1 MNIFDTSMPIR
12 SDMPVWPGDPSVT
25 LSQLSAINEGASA
38 NTSQIQMCVHTG
50 THIDAPKHFL
60 DNGKT
65 IDQIPLEKLVGEAIV
80 LTIEDQEDVI
90 SAAVLQKHPDSK
102 FLSTTRKVLFKTS
115 NSKRLH
121 TDPTTF
127 YQDYVGID
135 TSGAEF
141 LSQFDLDL
149 IGVDYYSVATFN
161 ETRAPH
167 QIFLR
172 QEIVLLEGIDLTDVS
187 GGLYRIICLP
197 LNIAGCEGA
206 PARVILTS
214 EA

>member
-1 MNIFDTSMPIR
+1 MKIFDISMPIR
-12 SDMPVWPGDPSVT
+12 PEMPVWPGDPPVI
-25 LSQLSAINEGASA
+25 LNRLSAINEGASA

-65 IDQIPLEKLVGEAIV
+65 IDQIPMEKLIGEV
-80 LTIEDQEDVI
+80 VVFHIEDQADVI

-102 FLSTTRKVLFKTS
+102 LLSSTQKILFKTR
-115 NSKRLH
+115 NSLRLH
-121 TDPTTF
+121 THPTAF
-127 YQDYVGID
+127 HQDYVGID

-149 IGVDYYSVATFN
+149 IGVDYYSVAKFN
-161 ETRAPH
+161 DTRVPH

-172 QEIVLLEGIDLTDVS
+172 QEIVLLEGIDLTDVP
-187 GGLYRIICLP
+187 GGRYRIICLP

-214 EA
+214 EG